1 MVFSLNLIIISALI
15 FSVGSKALA
24 GEFAAICV
32 QAFTADVIIQ

>member
-1 MVFSLNLIIISALI
+1 MVLKYSLVISPTLI

-24 GEFAAICV
+24 RNFAAICV